1 METAVWKNCSPLSA
15 CFGSTYT
22 LKKNS
27 GTTQWRL
34 AWPLC
39 KDDMQISKRSILKK
53 KTKNYSP
60 LKTFP
65 KEITGMQ
72 TNIFFYLYYESD
84 VHV

>member
-1 METAVWKNCSPLSA
+1 MAPVQGWHANFKA
-15 CFGSTYT
+15 FH
-22 LKKNS
+22 
-27 GTTQWRL
+27 
-34 AWPLC
+34 
-39 KDDMQISKRSILKK
+39 IKK